1 MEARSMTAFISS
13 ENDTQ
18 RFLAIK
24 DSLAE
29 VSTASACQLLIG
41 QGWNDAYMVGLLP
54 LRPAGLGKRLV
65 GRARTCRYL
74 IRRGPVQPHDP
85 DVRRN
90 SPEIVAIESLKP
102 GEILCIDA
110 LGVPTSGII
119 GDILSAR
126 MQARGAL
133 AAVVHGA
140 VRDSPYIADLN
151 FPVYCSHVHP
161 SHSGRD
167 MMPVDHDLP
176 VNMAGVQVRPGDILL
191 ADDEGVIAMPIELA
205 EYVAEVGP
213 PKERIEAWIRDKVV
227 GGGSIHDYYM
237 PSPEKYAEYES
248 ETGERY
254 DH

>member
-1 MEARSMTAFISS
+1 MS
-13 ENDTQ
+13 EFTWTEDDTR
-18 RFLAIK
+18 RFAAIK
-24 DSLAE
+24 DDLAG

-41 QGWNDAYMVGLLP
+41 QGWRDAYMVGLLP
-54 LRPAGLGKRLV
+54 LRQAGLGKRLV

-74 IRRGPVQPHDP
+74 IRRGPVQPHD
-85 DVRRN
+85 
-90 SPEIVAIESLKP
+90 
-102 GEILCIDA
+102 ILCIDA

-167 MMPVDHDLP
+167 LMPVDYDQP
-176 VNMAGVQVRPGDILL
+176 VNMAGAQVHPGDILL
-191 ADDEGVIAMPIELA
+191 ADDEGVLAMPLDLA
-205 EYVAEVGP
+205 EYVAQAGP

-254 DH
+254 EH

>member
-1 MEARSMTAFISS
+1 MTAFTWTDDD
-13 ENDTQ
+13 NR
-18 RFLAIK
+18 RFLAIRET
-24 DSLAE
+24 LAE
-29 VSTASACQLLIG
+29 VSTASACQLLIA
-41 QGWNDAYMVGLLP
+41 QGWRDSYMVGLLP

-74 IRRGPVQPHDP
+74 IRRGPVAPHNIEA
-85 DVRRN
+85 RRT
-90 SPEIVAIESLKP
+90 SPEIVAIESLEP
-102 GEILCIDA
+102 GDILCIDA

-140 VRDSPYIADLN
+140 VRDSPFIADLN

-167 MMPVDHDLP
+167 MMSIDHDQP
-176 VNMAGVQVRPGDILL
+176 VNMAGATVRPGDILL
-191 ADDEGVIAMPIELA
+191 ADDEGVLAMPLDLA
-205 EYVAEVGP
+205 EHVAEVGP
-213 PKERIEAWIRDKVV
+213 PKEHIEAWIRDKVI
-227 GGGSIHDYYM
+227 GGGSVHEYYM

-248 ETGERY
+248 ETGKRY